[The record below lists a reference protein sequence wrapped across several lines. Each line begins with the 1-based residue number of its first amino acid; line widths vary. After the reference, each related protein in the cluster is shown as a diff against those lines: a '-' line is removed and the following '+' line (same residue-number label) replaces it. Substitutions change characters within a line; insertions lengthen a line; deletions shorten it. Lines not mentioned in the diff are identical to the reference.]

1 MAGLTNIG
9 FTPLKLEDITAR
21 IESRLETYNPGF
33 DFAPESPDG
42 QLIGIMSVL
51 IAQAWGELDM
61 VYHSYNPSSATG
73 QALRNLGLISGIGK
87 DTASRSN
94 ATINMIGVAGT
105 SIPANSTVSDS
116 EGNEFYT
123 VFGGEIP
130 FSTLAISRVAGP
142 LPLPIGTI
150 DTIVDNLDGW
160 SSIDQPVAGLT
171 GKVPVSDLHYRNL
184 RNRTVMRN
192 YSGIV
197 DAMQARLI
205 ELGVEQASVL
215 NNSDTTNNL
224 PDGTPPL
231 TVHATVGEVGLVT
244 DLEIATAI
252 METIGIGI
260 PTYGTSTVAI
270 TDSQGVVQ
278 NINFSKAVAV
288 DVFIDLNITF
298 LDPDIGGAE
307 KAIKEALVTEIN
319 GLLAGEDVIWSQL
332 FGLVTQFASAQ
343 INGPTGLQVG
353 SSLGSLN
360 NDNLVIL
367 AGEYANTSIGSIQIT
382 VV

>member
-1 MAGLTNIG
+1 
-9 FTPLKLEDITAR
+9 
-21 IESRLETYNPGF
+21 
-33 DFAPESPDG
+33 
-42 QLIGIMSVL
+42 
-51 IAQAWGELDM
+51 
-61 VYHSYNPSSATG
+61 
-73 QALRNLGLISGIGK
+73 LRNLGLISGIGK